1 MEAVTPEAKR
11 ELVEATRPRYLKAS
25 KAQKGRILDEFV
37 ATTEYNRK
45 YALHLLKHGPPRKPK
60 KRRGRGRVYTNEVVA
75 ALVQVWEASGHL
87 CSRRLHPFLEEFLE
101 VLERHGELTLE
112 PRIKRLLNQMS
123 RATIDR
129 ALQRARAAREP
140 YGRSTTKPG
149 TLLKEAIPV
158 RTFADWDEKRPGFVE
173 VDLVAHCD
181 DSTGGQY
188 LHTLCMVDIDT
199 HWCELAVLANKGQN
213 TTFAAIKGLR
223 QQLPFPLLGLDSDN
237 GSEFINDQ
245 LYRYCLN
252 EGITFTRS
260 RPYKKNDQA
269 HVEQKNW
276 SVVRRTIGYDR
287 YASAAAQALI
297 EAIYAD
303 LRRHVSFFQPT
314 LKLLEKTRVGSKVRK
329 RYEPARTPYQRLQAS
344 PYVSQTVKAQLRE
357 QYLGLNPLA
366 LRRRI
371 AANLKHLWNLKT

>member
-11 ELVEATRPRYLKAS
+11 ELLEATRPRYLKAS

-45 YALHLLKHGPPRKPK
+45 YAIHLLKHGPSPKPK
-60 KRRGRGRVYTNEVVA
+60 KKRGRRRVYTNEVVA

-87 CSRRLHPFLEEFLE
+87 CSRRLHPFMGEFLE

-112 PRIKRLLNQMS
+112 PRIKTRLNQMS

-129 ALQRARAAREP
+129 ALKRARSAREP
-140 YGRSTTKPG
+140 RGRSTTKPG
-149 TLLKEAIPV
+149 TLLKDAIPV

-199 HWCELAVLANKGQN
+199 HWCELAALANKGQN
-213 TTFAAIKGLR
+213 TTFAAIKELR
-223 QQLPFPLLGLDSDN
+223 RQLPFPLLGLDSDN

-245 LYRYCLN
+245 LYRYCLG
-252 EGITFTRS
+252 EAITFTRS
-260 RPYKKNDQA
+260 RPYQKNDQA

-276 SVVRRTIGYDR
+276 SVVRQTIGYDR
-287 YASAAAQALI
+287 YESAEAQALI
-297 EAIYAD
+297 DAIYAD
-303 LRRHVSFFQPT
+303 LRLHVNFFQPT

-329 RYEPARTPYQRLQAS
+329 RYEPARTPYQRVQAS
-344 PYVSQTVKAQLRE
+344 PSISQTVKAQLRE
-357 QYLGLNPLA
+357 QYLDLNPLA

-371 AANLKHLWNLKT
+371 AANLKRLWNLKT